1 MANHQVHNLQSKVL
15 DDSARYIR
23 TLLQQE
29 VTGYGE
35 GTAKIN

>member
-1 MANHQVHNLQSKVL
+1 MQTIKVHNLQSEVS
-15 DDSARYIR
+15 DDSARYIW

-29 VTGYGE
+29 VTGYSE